1 MRNAVL
7 ALALGMTACGGSEP
21 TEINEEPMEETAT
34 PTYGSD
40 LEFLGEHQDVIELSD
55 LSGSARV
62 AVVAEYQGRVM
73 TSTSGG
79 STGPSYGWL
88 NREAI
93 AAKERKPH
101 INVFGGED
109 RFWLGP
115 EGGQYSIFFAQGD
128 PFDLEHWQTP
138 EPIDW
143 GPWEVADR
151 SASEVRFRK
160 AIELVNYAGTKLSL
174 EVSRVLRIVDPGAS
188 ETEAVGYESEST
200 ITNTGENAWTKET
213 GLLSIWILGMFNPSP
228 ATTVVIPF
236 VAGPEEELGPIVND
250 AYFGKIPADRLVVG
264 DGVLYF
270 RGDGEYR
277 GKIGVQRKRALPV
290 MGSYDA
296 EGNVLT
302 LVEYTLPAD
311 ATDYVNSMW
320 EISDSPYQ
328 GDAVNS
334 YNDGPPA
341 PGAPPLG
348 PFYELES
355 SSPAAEPPERASLR
369 PSHAPLPRSR
379 SRARC
384 GGRKPRVSI
393 ADIVSAFERD
403 RKYRSRSRGSGSEG
417 AWRTLES
424 VGKRRAR
431 PFRRPMAPASV
442 ISTPLLSTGTEAA
455 SCGWGLSCASGLAT
469 SSCCPRR
476 SDGFSFPLPKT
487 PSRTINTKT
496 SFR

>member
-1 MRNAVL
+1 MRHAIL
-7 ALALGMTACGGSEP
+7 ALTLMAACTGGEP
-21 TEINEEPMEETAT
+21 PKPEEPAEGKATAMK
-34 PTYGSD
+34 TYADD
-40 LEFLGEHQDVIELSD
+40 LAFLGDYQDVIEISD
-55 LSGSARV
+55 PSGSARV

-79 STGPSYGWL
+79 TTGPSYGWL

-151 SASEVRFRK
+151 SASEVRFRR

-174 EVSRVLRIVDPGAS
+174 EASRVLRIVDPGAS
-188 ETEAVGYESEST
+188 GTEAVGYESENT
-200 ITNTGENAWTKET
+200 ITNTGKNAWTKET

-228 ATTVVIPF
+228 STTVVIPF

-250 AYFGKIPADRLVVG
+250 AYFGRVPADRLVIG
-264 DGVLYF
+264 EGVLYF

-277 GKIGVQRKRALPV
+277 GKIGIPRKRALPV

-296 EGNVLT
+296 EGKVLT

-311 ATDYVNSMW
+311 ATDYVNGMW
-320 EISDSPYQ
+320 EISDAPYG
-328 GDAVNS
+328 GDVVNS

-341 PGAPPLG
+341 PGAKPLG

-355 SSPAAEPPERASLR
+355 SSPAAELSAGESLTHVHR
-369 PSHAPLPRSR
+369 TLHFRGPDAELD
-379 SRARC
+379 ALAKKAL
-384 GGRKPRVSI
+384 GVSI
-393 ADIVSAFERD
+393 ADIVSALR
-403 RKYRSRSRGSGSEG
+403 
-417 AWRTLES
+417 
-424 VGKRRAR
+424 
-431 PFRRPMAPASV
+431 
-442 ISTPLLSTGTEAA
+442 
-455 SCGWGLSCASGLAT
+455 
-469 SSCCPRR
+469 
-476 SDGFSFPLPKT
+476 
-487 PSRTINTKT
+487 
-496 SFR
+496 

>member
-1 MRNAVL
+1 MRHAIL
-7 ALALGMTACGGSEP
+7 ALTLLPACTGAEP
-21 TEINEEPMEETAT
+21 PSPETPAEGT
-34 PTYGSD
+34 PTAMKTYGDD
-40 LEFLGEHQDVIELSD
+40 LAFLEEHQDVIELSD
-55 LSGSARV
+55 ASGMARV

-79 STGPSYGWL
+79 TAGPSFGWL

-93 AAKERKPH
+93 AAKERRPH

-143 GPWEVADR
+143 GAWEVVDR

-160 AIELVNYAGTKLSL
+160 HIDLVNYAGTKLSL
-174 EVSRVLRIVDPGAS
+174 EATRVIRIVDPSSSGA
-188 ETEAVGYESEST
+188 EAVGYESENT
-200 ITNTGENAWTKET
+200 ITNAGEAAWTKES

-228 ATTVVIPF
+228 STTVTIPF
-236 VAGPEEELGPIVND
+236 APGPKDELGPIVND
-250 AYFGKIPADRLVVG
+250 AYFGKVTPDRLVVG
-264 DGVLYF
+264 DGILYF
-270 RGDGEYR
+270 RGDGKHR
-277 GKIGVQRKRALPV
+277 SKIGIPRKRALPV

-296 EGNVLT
+296 QGEVLT

-320 EISDSPYQ
+320 EVSDAPYG
-328 GDAVNS
+328 GDVVNS

-355 SSPAAEPPERASLR
+355 SSPAAELSPGESLTHLHRTLHFRGSEAELDTVAKRAL
-369 PSHAPLPRSR
+369 
-379 SRARC
+379 
-384 GGRKPRVSI
+384 GVSI
-393 ADIVSAFERD
+393 ADIVA
-403 RKYRSRSRGSGSEG
+403 
-417 AWRTLES
+417 
-424 VGKRRAR
+424 V
-431 PFRRPMAPASV
+431 
-442 ISTPLLSTGTEAA
+442 
-455 SCGWGLSCASGLAT
+455 
-469 SSCCPRR
+469 
-476 SDGFSFPLPKT
+476 FP
-487 PSRTINTKT
+487 
-496 SFR
+496 

>member
-1 MRNAVL
+1 MRNAIL
-7 ALALGMTACGGSEP
+7 ALTLMAGCTGPEP
-21 TEINEEPMEETAT
+21 QRQEELAEGTSTPMK
-34 PTYGSD
+34 TYGDD
-40 LEFLGEHQDVIELSD
+40 LAFLGEHQDVIELSD
-55 LSGSARV
+55 SSGSARV

-79 STGPSYGWL
+79 ATGPSYGWL

-101 INVFGGED
+101 INALGGED

-143 GPWEVADR
+143 GPWEVVHR
-151 SASEVRFRK
+151 SASEVRFRR

-174 EVSRVLRIVDPGAS
+174 EASRVIRIVDPGAS
-188 ETEAVGYESEST
+188 ATEAVGYESENT
-200 ITNTGENAWTKET
+200 ITNTGENAWTKDT

-228 ATTVVIPF
+228 STTVVVPF

-250 AYFGKIPADRLVVG
+250 AYFGKVPADRLVVG

-277 GKIGVQRKRALPV
+277 GKIGIPRKRALRV

-296 EGNVLT
+296 FGKVLT
-302 LVEYTLPAD
+302 LVEYTLPPD
-311 ATDYVNSMW
+311 AAGYVNSMW
-320 EISDSPYQ
+320 EISDAPYG
-328 GDAVNS
+328 GDVVNS

-341 PGAPPLG
+341 PGAKPLG

-355 SSPAAEPPERASLR
+355 SSPAAELAAGASLTHVHR
-369 PSHAPLPRSR
+369 TLHFR
-379 SRARC
+379 
-384 GGRKPRVSI
+384 GGEAELDAVAKKALGVSI
-393 ADIVSAFERD
+393 ADVVSAFR
-403 RKYRSRSRGSGSEG
+403 
-417 AWRTLES
+417 
-424 VGKRRAR
+424 
-431 PFRRPMAPASV
+431 
-442 ISTPLLSTGTEAA
+442 
-455 SCGWGLSCASGLAT
+455 
-469 SSCCPRR
+469 
-476 SDGFSFPLPKT
+476 
-487 PSRTINTKT
+487 
-496 SFR
+496 